1 MYDDTSTLKELHVC
15 LTTLQSKVFQWYRER
30 RGRSEYVGETSRYVK
45 CEEAKRCI
53 VPLRSVVGGTFP
65 RSGHLQPRDSS
76 RRAYA
81 RACNGTH
88 AFERYFEFRYAFIRY
103 FSFCPCL
110 RPVTSENKKNF
121 FNFSSVLEFFLIGLF
136 LRLISRKLGFAINN
150 FTQLTQIFKDVSLS
164 DSTDFQ
170 KCTLVSENYS
180 SRIFPIAILKLEVS
194 FQFN

>member
-1 MYDDTSTLKELHVC
+1 MQVSSHRTKCLRLHIQNIIKLNFISNQIRINIAFIQVYKCMMTTSTFKELHVC
-15 LTTLQSKVFQWYRER
+15 LIIPQLKVFQCNRER

-103 FSFCPCL
+103 FSFCPRL
-110 RPVTSENKKNF
+110 RPVTSEKKTK
-121 FNFSSVLEFFLIGLF
+121 LF
-136 LRLISRKLGFAINN
+136 
-150 FTQLTQIFKDVSLS
+150 
-164 DSTDFQ
+164 
-170 KCTLVSENYS
+170 E
-180 SRIFPIAILKLEVS
+180 
-194 FQFN
+194 FQFGF

>member
-1 MYDDTSTLKELHVC
+1 MQVSSHPTKCLRLHIQIIIKINFIPNQIRINIAFIEVYKCVMVTSTLKELHVC
-15 LTTLQSKVFQWYRER
+15 LTIPSLKVFYWYREK

-110 RPVTSENKKNF
+110 RPVTAEKKLF
-121 FNFSSVLEFFLIGLF
+121 EFLF
-136 LRLISRKLGFAINN
+136 Y
-150 FTQLTQIFKDVSLS
+150 FTF
-164 DSTDFQ
+164 
-170 KCTLVSENYS
+170 
-180 SRIFPIAILKLEVS
+180 
-194 FQFN
+194 